1 MAKVLI
7 KKKAEVKEVK
17 ATGQKPSLSGKS
29 PTSSPAKV
37 IPVPPSSIAAKPQPK
52 PAPKPV
58 SKAESKLPPKLEPQ
72 PESKPAVEK
81 AQLKEKPLTPEI
93 VPSLARVASG
103 IPGFDEL
110 CHGGLPEIS
119 TVMVSGGSGTG
130 KTMFATQALFHAAT
144 LGKKVLYFTFSEPV
158 YKVVNF
164 ASNLK
169 FFDLSLIDQGK
180 FKIIDLG
187 PMSAKITDK
196 NTAEE
201 IITQVVD
208 LCKTF
213 KPRMVAIDPV
223 TMVGY
228 LAKTELNIRQATLA
242 LGNALSELGITTILC
257 SEAPL
262 SESGYSRF
270 GVEEYMADM
279 IVFLRHEPFIA
290 GKSTGMTLEIVK
302 MRGSTHEAGKCY
314 YTIDEKGMTVLKRRK

>member
-1 MAKVLI
+1 MKNNAVN
-7 KKKAEVKEVK
+7 
-17 ATGQKPSLSGKS
+17 TGTPILK
-29 PTSSPAKV
+29 
-37 IPVPPSSIAAKPQPK
+37 
-52 PAPKPV
+52 KPV
-58 SKAESKLPPKLEPQ
+58 AKQVKDVAGVKKGKIPSTLVSP
-72 PESKPAVEK
+72 K
-81 AQLKEKPLTPEI
+81 AQLNKKIKAPEI
-93 VPSLARVASG
+93 VPSLARVESG
-103 IPGFDEL
+103 IPGFDDL

-119 TVMVSGGSGTG
+119 TVMVSGASGTG
-130 KTMFATQALFHAAT
+130 KTMFATQALFHAAS
-144 LGKKVLYFTFSEPV
+144 LGRRVLYFTFSEPV

-164 ASNLK
+164 ASNLE
-169 FFDLSLIDQGK
+169 FFNLSLVDQGK

-196 NTAEE
+196 NTAQQ
-201 IITQVVD
+201 IIDQVVSV
-208 LCKTF
+208 CKTF

-279 IVFLRHEPFIA
+279 IVFLRHEPFVK

-302 MRGSTHEAGKCY
+302 MRGSTHESGKCY
-314 YTIDEKGMTVLKRRK
+314 YTIDEKGITVVGGGK

>member
-1 MAKVLI
+1 MKMI
-7 KKKAEVKEVK
+7 KKNIKVAKKPAGNAGLKRVPAVKK
-17 ATGQKPSLSGKS
+17 MAMRSLKS
-29 PTSSPAKV
+29 ASSPATLSQADLSV
-37 IPVPPSSIAAKPQPK
+37 GTTPK
-52 PAPKPV
+52 
-58 SKAESKLPPKLEPQ
+58 
-72 PESKPAVEK
+72 
-81 AQLKEKPLTPEI
+81 KERVPEI
-93 VPSLARVASG
+93 VPSLARVESG
-103 IPGFDEL
+103 IPGFDKM

-119 TVMVSGGSGTG
+119 TVMVSGSSGTG
-130 KTMFATQALFHAAT
+130 KTMFATQVLFHAAS
-144 LGKKVLYFTFSEPV
+144 LGKRVLYFTFSEPV

-187 PMSAKITDK
+187 PLSAKVTDN

-201 IITQVVD
+201 IITQIVSV
-208 LCKTF
+208 CKTF

-279 IVFLRHEPFIA
+279 IVFLRHEPFIKM
-290 GKSTGMTLEIVK
+290 KSTGMTMEIVK
-302 MRGSTHEAGKCY
+302 MRGSTHEAGKSY
-314 YTIDEKGMTVLKRRK
+314 YTIDENGMNILGREV